1 MTRRKKK
8 VNQKK
13 KKNIFISIIKGLV
26 FGVFWIIASAWKV
39 LIWIAEHVLKLI
51 KEGRTGKEPDTR
63 LFRKPE
69 YESFIELKTF
79 KGELNDFENELC
91 QSKSK
96 IGLVFGARGSGKSA
110 VGMRILENIYAKT
123 GRKTF
128 ALGFKK
134 EDLPEWINVIK
145 DVNDITNG
153 SFLLADEGGIEFS
166 SRKSMSKT
174 NQLLSELLMISRHND
189 ISVLFISQTSANI
202 EINTLRQ
209 ADYIILKQPS
219 LLQLDFERKKIRE
232 IYSKVEG
239 EFKKYEKDRGACYL
253 YSHEYMGF
261 ISNMLPSFWNSKV
274 SKGYRK
280 IT

>member
-1 MTRRKKK
+1 MSNNFGHRKA
-8 VNQKK
+8 
-13 KKNIFISIIKGLV
+13 LM
-26 FGVFWIIASAWKV
+26 AM
-39 LIWIAEHVLKLI
+39 
-51 KEGRTGKEPDTR
+51 
-63 LFRKPE
+63 
-69 YESFIELKTF
+69 
-79 KGELNDFENELC
+79 FENEK
-91 QSKSK
+91 QT
-96 IGLVFGARGSGKSA
+96 VSGPGTV
-110 VGMRILENIYAKT
+110 VGGNVKLT
-123 GRKTF
+123 GT
-128 ALGFKK
+128 L
-134 EDLPEWINVIK
+134 K